1 MTDKEILEGR
11 LDLFTNDAWVSF
23 TKELEE
29 MAKSLENIQNIP
41 DEKTLFLRRG
51 QVDMLNHQTSVGS
64 IRVRYL
70 IPTFFNSIIFIDGG
84 LVIWIASL

>member
-11 LDLFTNDAWVSF
+11 LNLFTNDAWVSF

-51 QVDMLNHQTSVGS
+51 QVDMLNM
-64 IRVRYL
+64 
-70 IPTFFNSIIFIDGG
+70 IINLEETTKLALDQLELDI
-84 LVIWIASL
+84 